1 MRHELRRHARRAAT
15 ALCGVAVVAVAGCD
29 DDDEDGLITPSAA
42 ARVQLANHSAT
53 PAFVKGL
60 PAGAQAYSLI
70 GSDDRLAAS
79 PNFVF
84 GGSADGAGLLRN
96 ADGTYTI
103 LLNHEDNF
111 AVSRITLDST
121 FRPVGGQYVVSSEHG
136 RWRLCS
142 ATLATQEHG
151 FAQPVYFTVGESGI
165 ESMIH
170 AVSPTGAPNSS
181 RLVTAFGRW
190 NSENALPLPA
200 LAYPNRTVVIIGDD
214 DSGVNGGQVAMYLAD
229 RAGDIES
236 GRLYVMAR
244 TDNVTRE
251 RDMVVG
257 RTYPVEFRQVPNAEG
272 TTGAAIETAGLAAR
286 MIQFG
291 RTEDLDYR
299 KGSAAAGREVYFNVT
314 GQNNTGTNADFSRTK
329 YGRVY
334 KLTLDASNPLR
345 GTLEVILDG
354 DDRAGPAR
362 QFQNPDN
369 IFVGENYAYIKED
382 PNGYGDETHDAY
394 VYQYN
399 LATKQLQVVMELD
412 HRRTAADAAKYN
424 RNTSTGEPQTSRFG
438 SWEYGAMLDMR
449 PTTGVDAF
457 LIAVQPHTWVDA
469 RFRNV
474 AGPHTALPNE
484 WQGSQLIVVT
494 GLPR

>member
-1 MRHELRRHARRAAT
+1 MRQDSRRQAARAAL
-15 ALCGVAVVAVAGCD
+15 ALCAGVILGACS
-29 DDDEDGLITPSAA
+29 DDETDAGAGPDA
-42 ARVQLANHSAT
+42 ARVRLANHSAT
-53 PAFVKGL
+53 PALVKGL
-60 PAGAQAYSLI
+60 PAGVQTYSLI

-96 ADGTYTI
+96 TDGTYTI

-121 FRPVGGQYVVSSEHG
+121 FKPVRADYVVTSAHG

-142 ATLATQEHG
+142 ATLATMEHG

-170 AVSPTGAPNSS
+170 AVRPDQAPDQS

-190 NSENALPLPA
+190 NSENAVPLTVA
-200 LAYPNRTVVIIGDD
+200 AYPNRTVVVIGDD
-214 DSGVNGGQVAMYLAD
+214 DSGRNGGQVAMYLAD
-229 RAGDIES
+229 RAGDIET
-236 GRLYVMAR
+236 GRLYVLAR
-244 TDNVTRE
+244 TDGVTRE

-257 RTYPVEFRQVPNAEG
+257 RRYPVEFRQVPNAEG
-272 TTGAAIETAGLAAR
+272 TTGAQIEAAGLVHN

-291 RTEDLDYR
+291 RVEDLDYR
-299 KGSAAAGREVYFNVT
+299 KGSAEANRELYINVT
-314 GQNNTGTNADFSRTK
+314 GQNNTGVNADYSRTK

-334 KLTLDASNPLR
+334 RLTLDAANPLR
-345 GTLEVILDG
+345 GQLEVVLDG
-354 DDRAGPAR
+354 DDRTGPAR

-369 IFVGENYAYIKED
+369 IYVGTNYAYVQED
-382 PNGYGDETHDAY
+382 PNGYETHDSY
-394 VYQYN
+394 IYQYD
-399 LATKQLQVVMELD
+399 LRTGAVRVVMELD
-412 HRRTAADAAKYN
+412 HRRTAPDAAKYN
-424 RNTSTGEPQTSRFG
+424 VGGDSRFG
-438 SWEYGAMLDMR
+438 SWEYGAMIDASRELGI
-449 PTTGVDAF
+449 PDAF
-457 LIAVQPHTWVDA
+457 VIAIQPHTWLDE

-484 WQGSQLIVVT
+484 RQGSQLLVVT

>member
-1 MRHELRRHARRAAT
+1 MRQDSRRQAARAAL
-15 ALCGVAVVAVAGCD
+15 ALCAGVILGACS
-29 DDDEDGLITPSAA
+29 DDETDAGAGPDA
-42 ARVQLANHSAT
+42 ARVRLANHSAT
-53 PAFVKGL
+53 PALVKGL
-60 PAGAQAYSLI
+60 PAGVQTYSLI

-96 ADGTYTI
+96 TDGTYTI

-121 FRPVGGQYVVSSEHG
+121 FKPVRADYVVTSAHG

-142 ATLATQEHG
+142 ATLATMEHG

-170 AVSPTGAPNSS
+170 AVRPDQAPDQS

-190 NSENALPLPA
+190 NSENAVPLTVA
-200 LAYPNRTVVIIGDD
+200 AYPNRTVVVIGDD
-214 DSGVNGGQVAMYLAD
+214 DSGRNGGQVAMYLAD
-229 RAGDIES
+229 RAGDIET
-236 GRLYVMAR
+236 GRLYVLAR
-244 TDNVTRE
+244 TDGVTRE

-257 RTYPVEFRQVPNAEG
+257 RRYPVEFRQVPNAEG
-272 TTGAAIETAGLAAR
+272 TTGAQIEAAGLMHN

-291 RTEDLDYR
+291 RVEDLDYR
-299 KGSAAAGREVYFNVT
+299 KGSAEANRELYINVT
-314 GQNNTGTNADFSRTK
+314 GQNNTGVNADYSRTK

-334 KLTLDASNPLR
+334 RLTLDAANPLR
-345 GTLEVILDG
+345 GQLEVVLDG
-354 DDRAGPAR
+354 DDRTGPAR

-369 IFVGENYAYIKED
+369 IYVGTNYAYVQED
-382 PNGYGDETHDAY
+382 PNGYGDETHDSY
-394 VYQYN
+394 IYQYD
-399 LATKQLQVVMELD
+399 LRTGAVRVVMELD
-412 HRRTAADAAKYN
+412 HRRTAPRRGQVQRGRRLAL
-424 RNTSTGEPQTSRFG
+424 R
-438 SWEYGAMLDMR
+438 LV
-449 PTTGVDAF
+449 GVRGDDRCLARARIPDAF
-457 LIAVQPHTWVDA
+457 VIAIQPHTWLDE

-484 WQGSQLIVVT
+484 RQGSQLLVVT

>member
-1 MRHELRRHARRAAT
+1 MRQDSWRHSARAALT
-15 ALCGVAVVAVAGCD
+15 LCAGALAGVFAGACSD
-29 DDDEDGLITPSAA
+29 DDIDGSTGALEA
-42 ARVQLANHSAT
+42 ARARLANHSAT

-60 PAGAQAYSLI
+60 PQGVQAYSLI

-111 AVSRITLDST
+111 AVSRITLDET
-121 FRPVGGQYVVSSEHG
+121 FKPVRGEYVVSSAHG

-142 ATLATQEHG
+142 ATLATMEHG

-170 AVSPTGAPNSS
+170 AVRPEQGPDQS

-190 NSENALPLPA
+190 NSENAVPLTVA
-200 LAYPNRTVVIIGDD
+200 AYPNRTVVVIGDD
-214 DSGVNGGQVAMYLAD
+214 DSGRNGGQVAMYLAD
-229 RAGDIES
+229 RQGDIET
-236 GRLYVMAR
+236 GRLYVLAR
-244 TDNVTRE
+244 ADGVTRE

-257 RTYPVEFRQVPNAEG
+257 RRYPVEFRQVPNAAG
-272 TTGAAIETAGLAAR
+272 TTGEQIETAGLAHR

-291 RTEDLDYR
+291 RVEDLDFR
-299 KGSAAAGREVYFNVT
+299 KGSAEANRELYINVT
-314 GQNNTGTNADFSRTK
+314 GQNNTGTNADYSRTK

-334 KLTLDASNPLR
+334 RLTLDASNPLR
-345 GTLEVILDG
+345 GTLELVLDG
-354 DDRAGPAR
+354 DDRSGPAR

-369 IFVGENYAYIKED
+369 IYVGTNYAYVQED

-394 VYQYN
+394 IYQYD
-399 LATKQLQVVMELD
+399 LRTGAMRVVMELD

-424 RNTSTGEPQTSRFG
+424 VGGPSRFG
-438 SWEYGAMLDMR
+438 SWEYGAMLDASR
-449 PTTGVDAF
+449 ELGIPDAF
-457 LIAVQPHTWVDA
+457 VIAVQPHTWLDE

-484 WQGSQLIVVT
+484 RQGSQLIVVT

>member
-1 MRHELRRHARRAAT
+1 MRQDSRRHAVRTAM
-15 ALCGVAVVAVAGCD
+15 ALCAGITILSACSD
-29 DDDEDGLITPSAA
+29 DDGDAGAGPEA
-42 ARVQLANHSAT
+42 ARARLANHSAT
-53 PAFVKGL
+53 PALVKGL
-60 PAGAQAYSLI
+60 PTGVQAYSLI

-111 AVSRITLDST
+111 AVSRITLDET
-121 FRPVGGQYVVSSEHG
+121 FRPVRADYVVSSAQG

-142 ATLATQEHG
+142 ATLATMEHG
-151 FAQPVYFTVGESGI
+151 FAQPVFFTVGESGI

-170 AVSPTGAPNSS
+170 AVRPDQAPDQS

-190 NSENALPLPA
+190 NSENALPLTTA
-200 LAYPNRTVVIIGDD
+200 AYPNRTVVVIGDD
-214 DSGVNGGQVAMYLAD
+214 DSGRNGGQVAMYLAD

-236 GRLYVMAR
+236 GRLYVLAR

-257 RTYPVEFRQVPNAEG
+257 RRYAVEFRQVPNGEG
-272 TTGAAIETAGLAAR
+272 TTGAQIETAGLAHN

-291 RTEDLDYR
+291 RVEDLDYR
-299 KGSAAAGREVYFNVT
+299 KGSAAANRELYINVT
-314 GQNNTGTNADFSRTK
+314 GQNNTGANADYSRTK

-334 KLTLDASNPLR
+334 RLTLDAADPLR
-345 GTLEVILDG
+345 GQLEVVLDG

-369 IFVGENYAYIKED
+369 IYVGTNYAYVQED
-382 PNGYGDETHDAY
+382 PNGYGDETHDSY
-394 VYQYN
+394 VYQYD
-399 LATKQLQVVMELD
+399 LRTGAVRVVVELD
-412 HRRTAADAAKYN
+412 HRRTAPDAAKYN
-424 RNTSTGEPQTSRFG
+424 VGGESRFG
-438 SWEYGAMLDMR
+438 SWEYGAMIDASRELGI
-449 PTTGVDAF
+449 PDAF
-457 LIAVQPHTWVDA
+457 VIAVQPHTWLDD

-484 WQGSQLIVVT
+484 RQGSQLLVVT